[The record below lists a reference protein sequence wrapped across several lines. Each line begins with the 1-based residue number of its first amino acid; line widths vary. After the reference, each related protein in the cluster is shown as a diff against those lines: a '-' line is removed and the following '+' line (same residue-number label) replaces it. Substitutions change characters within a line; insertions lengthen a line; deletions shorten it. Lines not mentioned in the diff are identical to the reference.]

1 MDENEFFRRAT
12 LKIFSSLNIE
22 TAMKQCMDF
31 LSDYIPVSGMFFI
44 LYDPD
49 LNVARFLASIW
60 PPDFPKPNET
70 VQLPM
75 EFRDWIKEQ
84 WRQGP
89 GMEIINDIDSEDPRL
104 RKIIRMTMPDDFSHL
119 RMDLKMENMRL
130 GSLILL
136 AEGKNRYTDTHA
148 HLITLLHEPF
158 AGSVS
163 NILQHQEILRLKD
176 MLADDNRYL
185 HQEMLKMKGDTII
198 GANFGLRDIMKMVL
212 QIAPLDSPVL
222 LMGETGVGKEIVAN
236 AIHLYSTRKDNPCI
250 RVNCGAIPENLIDS
264 ELFGHERGA
273 FTGAVSRKRGR
284 FERAHDGTIFL
295 DEIGELSQA
304 AQVKLLRVIQ
314 QHEIERVGGTE
325 SVPVDV
331 RLICATNRD
340 LTEMVRSG
348 KFREDL
354 WFRINVF
361 PITIPP
367 LRRRKEDIPAFVAH
381 FIERKSRDLK
391 MHTAPSLAPGA
402 LERLQAYHW
411 PGNVRELEN
420 LVERELILSQMAG
433 DKVILRFDHL
443 DKAPQPEKRET
454 EIGRENEIL
463 PLDDAVAAHIR
474 KALERSDGKVEGENG
489 AARMLGLHPST
500 LRGRMRKLRIPF
512 GRKGGVGIWS

>member
-1 MDENEFFRRAT
+1 
-12 LKIFSSLNIE
+12 
-22 TAMKQCMDF
+22 
-31 LSDYIPVSGMFFI
+31 
-44 LYDPD
+44 
-49 LNVARFLASIW
+49 
-60 PPDFPKPNET
+60 
-70 VQLPM
+70 
-75 EFRDWIKEQ
+75 
-84 WRQGP
+84 
-89 GMEIINDIDSEDPRL
+89 MEIINDIDSEDPRL

-314 QHEIERVGGTE
+314 QHEIERVGG
-325 SVPVDV
+325 D
-331 RLICATNRD
+331 RI
-340 LTEMVRSG
+340 RSG
-348 KFREDL
+348 GRAPDLCNEPGSDRDGAFRKISGGPLVPDQCVSHHHSTSATTQG
-354 WFRINVF
+354 RY
-361 PITIPP
+361 PR
-367 LRRRKEDIPAFVAH
+367 LRRALYRTE
-381 FIERKSRDLK
+381 IEGPENAYGAVFGSGRLGAASGL
-391 MHTAPSLAPGA
+391 SLAG
-402 LERLQAYHW
+402 
-411 PGNVRELEN
+411 
-420 LVERELILSQMAG
+420 
-433 DKVILRFDHL
+433 
-443 DKAPQPEKRET
+443 KREGAG
-454 EIGRENEIL
+454 EPGRTGADPE
-463 PLDDAVAAHIR
+463 P
-474 KALERSDGKVEGENG
+474 NG
-489 AARMLGLHPST
+489 
-500 LRGRMRKLRIPF
+500 GR
-512 GRKGGVGIWS
+512 